1 MELSSIPEA
10 RQNNSACKGPRELSN
25 FITSSLEKGFY
36 RLGKAVGGSPWIT
49 ILISLVVSGGCII
62 GALKFTQEN
71 RADKLWTPEDSIA
84 QRHKEWVQENF
95 PAEVRVSTVLLVA
108 KNVLTPETMKTALM
122 VHRRVTQIAQETELS
137 WGNVCFRIGT
147 ICFACGLLE
156 LWSFDE
162 AVINRLTKEDIL
174 QKLNQKV
181 IVSPMTRKK
190 FVLSKYLGGIV
201 RNSTGH
207 KVGAEATTLLYGVR
221 FNAKLNPSEGRLED
235 KVVEQWETEFN
246 NLMDMTETT
255 SVELFYITEVRYQ
268 EDADRSIQGD
278 LKLLSMGYVLII
290 VYVSIALGN
299 FTRLN
304 IKVWLALLGV
314 LCVGLAIA
322 VSFGLA
328 SACGI
333 FYGPVHSTL
342 PFLLLGIGVDDMF
355 VIVQA
360 WSNLPLKIHETQSIS
375 ERVGLALKHAGCSI
389 TITSLTDFLAFLIG
403 SSTILP
409 ALRSFCI
416 FAAIGILA
424 DFILQATLFTALLAI
439 DARRQ
444 ESRRDGCCCCCMKLP
459 DDYSEGSFGKR
470 DLLKEFMDKY
480 IGPMMLSL
488 PGKVTVIIITGA
500 MFGVNL
506 YGTLQLEQYFDQNWV
521 LPPDSMT
528 YKYTHANSKYFPVH
542 GSPVDIYTGKFD
554 YFKEQDKLHKLHDIA
569 VSDEEYIV
577 SSSVNSWYEE
587 FIDWAI
593 DEKPEQ
599 YIKQRKITNETWFY
613 LWLSEF
619 LQTSG
624 MSYQR
629 NIRIE
634 NGTGHHPFQITAT
647 RMNLRHKSI
656 NSTRK
661 EVKAMEKLRDRVGS
675 VFPNDSQAFPFSPF
689 YLSFETNKV
698 ISKELFRN
706 MGLALLTVMLVTPVA
721 LTNLRTCFLVFT
733 CVGLTLVNIM
743 GTMHFW
749 GLTIDIVTTM
759 FLVLAVGLSVD
770 YASHIGHMFMTI
782 PGSRLERALV
792 TLRDIGPA
800 VWNGGFSTFLAVVL
814 LVFSK
819 SYVSMTF
826 FKVFFCVVFYGLF
839 HGLFYL
845 PVILSFIGPS
855 PYESSRVHLEQTVS
869 PSQSDHRADCPDTD
883 DDHQLNNNRVTPSE
897 PFHSSKIHPE
907 QMVLPSQPHHL
918 DPNEDSHLSKNSIGP
933 SILDKRN
940 HGRNFLLPIEEL
952 DITTLEAGGKVNE
965 GFCSPTDLDKT

>member
-221 FNAKLNPSEGRLED
+221 FNAKLNPSEGRL
-235 KVVEQWETEFN
+235 
-246 NLMDMTETT
+246 
-255 SVELFYITEVRYQ
+255 
-268 EDADRSIQGD
+268 
-278 LKLLSMGYVLII
+278 
-290 VYVSIALGN
+290 
-299 FTRLN
+299 
-304 IKVWLALLGV
+304 
-314 LCVGLAIA
+314 
-322 VSFGLA
+322 
-328 SACGI
+328 
-333 FYGPVHSTL
+333 
-342 PFLLLGIGVDDMF
+342 
-355 VIVQA
+355 
-360 WSNLPLKIHETQSIS
+360 
-375 ERVGLALKHAGCSI
+375 
-389 TITSLTDFLAFLIG
+389 
-403 SSTILP
+403 ILP